1 MPKNDITFGLVPHSA
16 SLAIGWQTI
25 RWTHGQSSVFI
36 LRKGNAVAEPCV
48 RGQKGFRMTSALDHF
63 KGKFVLVVEDEF
75 LIAET
80 TCMDLER
87 AGAVVV
93 GPVPT
98 VARALSL
105 LQSRQVDAAL
115 LDIKLNEETS
125 ISIVNELQRR
135 AIPYVF
141 VSNISPDEL
150 PPRFRD
156 YLVGKPAD
164 MKAIATNL
172 FLER

>member
-1 MPKNDITFGLVPHSA
+1 
-16 SLAIGWQTI
+16 
-25 RWTHGQSSVFI
+25 
-36 LRKGNAVAEPCV
+36 
-48 RGQKGFRMTSALDHF
+48 MTSALDQL
-63 KGKFVLVVEDEF
+63 KGKFVLVLEDEF

-80 TCMDLER
+80 TCMDLEG

-105 LQSRQVDAAL
+105 LQSQQVDAAL

-164 MKAIATNL
+164 MKVIATNL

>member
-1 MPKNDITFGLVPHSA
+1 
-16 SLAIGWQTI
+16 
-25 RWTHGQSSVFI
+25 
-36 LRKGNAVAEPCV
+36 
-48 RGQKGFRMTSALDHF
+48 MTSALDQL

-80 TCMDLER
+80 TCMDLEN
-87 AGAVVV
+87 AGARVV
-93 GPVPT
+93 GPVPS
-98 VARALSL
+98 VGRALSL
-105 LQSRQVDAAL
+105 LQSQKVDAAL

-141 VSNISPDEL
+141 VSNISPLEL

-156 YLVGKPAD
+156 FLVGKPAD
-164 MKAIATNL
+164 MQTIADKL
-172 FLER
+172 FEKP